1 MTVVSFTKAS
11 IDRVTHMS
19 YSAYTSNHS
28 PARGLPGNSGFTL
41 IELLTV
47 STVIAILLAIG
58 VPSFRFVTTA
68 NRASAEING
77 LLGDMQFARA
87 EAIREGQTVTIC
99 ASIDQL
105 ACAGAG
111 TNWNIGW
118 MVFSDVGNTGT
129 FVVGTDAYL
138 KKQKSFSGTD
148 SLQADQGINTVTFS
162 RDGFAMSLPNPVT
175 FTLHDASVDSNF
187 TRCLSLT
194 IVGALSTQIGG
205 GITAEGPPC

>member
-1 MTVVSFTKAS
+1 
-11 IDRVTHMS
+11 MS
-19 YSAYTSNHS
+19 YSALTSNHS
-28 PARGLPGNSGFTL
+28 PASGLPRNSGFTL

-58 VPSFRFVTTA
+58 VPSFRYVTAA

-87 EAIREGQTVTIC
+87 EAIREGQWVTIC
-99 ASIDQL
+99 ASSDQL
-105 ACAGAG
+105 TCAGGPG

-118 MVFSDVGNTGT
+118 IVFSDPPDTGI
-129 FVVGTDAYL
+129 FNNATDSYL
-138 KKQKSFSGTD
+138 KQQKTFSGSDT
-148 SLQADQGINTVTFS
+148 LVADQAVNTVTFS
-162 RDGFAMSLPNPVT
+162 REGFAMSLPNPVT
-175 FTLHDASVDSNF
+175 FTLHNAAPVNANY

-205 GITAEGPPC
+205 ALTAEGGPC